1 MRILPKK
8 SISEEQLSS
17 FNSMGESIGNKVRRN
32 RYYHRAYLW
41 LSAYGRKHT
50 KAVTAALFVVLSS
63 LLLWGILRTTP
74 TTTDAYFS
82 PPSSSS
88 PYNYDDSIRSTQEK
102 IEVLL
107 QEANGIRD
115 SVASLIERGSIS
127 RAESLYVIRQTKY
140 LHDISQ
146 IIKK

>member
-8 SISEEQLSS
+8 SISEDRLSS
-17 FNSMGESIGNKVRRN
+17 FNSMGESIGNKVRSN

-41 LSAYGRKHT
+41 LSACGRKHT
-50 KAVTAALFVVLSS
+50 KSVTTVLLVVLSS
-63 LLLWGILRTTP
+63 LLLWGIIRTTP
-74 TTTDAYFS
+74 PTTDAYFS

-88 PYNYDDSIRSTQEK
+88 RANYDDSIRSTQEK
-102 IEVLL
+102 IEFIL
-107 QEANGIRD
+107 QEAQAIKD
-115 SVASLIERGSIS
+115 SVGVLLDRGSIS

-146 IIKK
+146 IIQK